1 MVVVYLMLGVIRRG
15 SSVVPASNSG
25 SVSAESKSCMTG
37 VGEKS
42 QDLLATLSN
51 CYVDM
56 PSFSLSLN

>member
-1 MVVVYLMLGVIRRG
+1 MLGVIRGG

-25 SVSAESKSCMTG
+25 LVSAEFKSCMTG

-42 QDLLATLSN
+42 QELLASLSN
-51 CYVDM
+51 CFVDM